1 MKRLEAQLAVQ
12 GKKSGI
18 DEKHFLRIQELQESA
33 IEARGAKETFQK
45 LETEMNEL
53 AQEHESRVIAQKQA
67 EERAGALEVQHDR
80 LERTLAELLQE
91 HQTLTEEKTEAEGDM
106 ERVSS
111 EMRAQLGGL
120 QEDLAARGGAEASLT
135 ARLEEK
141 DAELRAALEEC
152 SRLEA
157 AVKDL
162 SDASDNG
169 ERAVE
174 AMKREME
181 EENELSRSLQAAEHD
196 LKVKTEDLETS
207 RAAAEESAAR
217 ASRMQSALSDLQ
229 DRMGGLEGLIADTGR
244 MVESGLA
251 DLKSELG
258 EMAGQSAQR
267 LDAAERTSGEVE
279 AAAEGLGRSLEG
291 SVARVEGLSSS
302 LVDVQARLESVSR
315 EKEEQEA
322 SHSAMASSQ
331 LRDLEEEREAHAF
344 EVASLT
350 EELQQWQS
358 LLESAQAAGEKLRAK
373 HDALVEAAQ
382 GLERESA
389 DRGESLSSLQAELDT
404 TKSTL
409 SGEIHAVNAAFEE
422 SQALLEQS
430 RRTQEST
437 AEFLTVCLGGC
448 DQVCSLVSAEALKV
462 EDGLPALEEGLSAL
476 VLAVSALKNFSDET
490 AADLESKVRTIDEL
504 NTQFADVNEELAKLH
519 DEMNTLE
526 DLREELARLQDIE
539 ESYNFLVPVREA
551 VSEMSPE
558 DIAVRLGNAEVE
570 LLKANK
576 RMSRLEDENS
586 DLTEQLQRSRRLIDM
601 AAVRKESL
609 EKELELNKRS
619 ANELRVKIEASDLQ
633 NRILKDSLEPATL
646 ATLSLTVDGDVE
658 KELPAVV
665 EVWKGGLRLHEASL
679 PAGSITIAWDTMLG
693 WSADSLSLTLFIS
706 GSAPTDSERRLHMT
720 LDRQSIVQMLNAM
733 QHCVD
738 VAISEGSYV
747 KPFCLRTQF
756 GPAGAEENTPS
767 PGLSLTTPAI
777 DQIRGVKE
785 ELSLIQDILSSN
797 LDQSVFRKELL
808 ESPEKAEG
816 YVQSLED
823 SLAVADAMK
832 EVLKADVVEV
842 RRKTLDTLKRLLA
855 SLVLFLELGSD
866 REDDKSA
873 ALADMGTVIE
883 RHLEQQKASLLPGGG
898 RASEMPPQAVV
909 QLERLWKARLA
920 DLEGSLRKAQAAREA
935 LQVAHDER
943 GAALAELESRLD
955 KHLQDKSDRET
966 RDAGAARL
974 NEAAKLVQGRERPV
988 GAALS
993 ALEAQLEALRQDNTV
1008 LAELLRDSRETFTA
1022 QFQREAGEVDT
1033 LRSRVLAP
1041 LLSGQPAEED
1051 ELNDIVQMLGAAPAL
1066 REVPAEALRDLA
1078 RYARF
1083 HEYAAG
1089 EEVRQ
1094 PGGGSVG
1101 ITLVTEGAL
1110 QETAPAAGAGPHSP
1124 RCLRVFE
1131 AGSQVLPSLSLAD
1144 GAWRTGLRCS
1154 RDASVFWVGAF
1165 ELGIWL
1171 DRHGGL
1177 RATVGPALGDV
1188 PGAEAA
1194 DAAAVATTGRIETPR
1209 GPRALG
1215 ALVLE
1220 LQERLH
1226 ASEREK
1232 ASLRRD
1238 ASELQAEA
1246 RGLQEQVK
1254 VQRGLKSAAQ
1264 QQAHPRN
1271 QSTRLERLEH
1281 AMRAGKAVIQ
1291 ATPAR
1296 APQAERRLT
1305 VAELDLEELLS
1316 LVPPPESPP
1325 ASRGD
1330 SGEVGGGGTGRFP
1343 RVGGR
1348 AASCSITT

>member
-1 MKRLEAQLAVQ
+1 
-12 GKKSGI
+12 
-18 DEKHFLRIQELQESA
+18 
-33 IEARGAKETFQK
+33 
-45 LETEMNEL
+45 
-53 AQEHESRVIAQKQA
+53 
-67 EERAGALEVQHDR
+67 
-80 LERTLAELLQE
+80 
-91 HQTLTEEKTEAEGDM
+91 
-106 ERVSS
+106 
-111 EMRAQLGGL
+111 
-120 QEDLAARGGAEASLT
+120 
-135 ARLEEK
+135 
-141 DAELRAALEEC
+141 
-152 SRLEA
+152 
-157 AVKDL
+157 
-162 SDASDNG
+162 
-169 ERAVE
+169 
-174 AMKREME
+174 
-181 EENELSRSLQAAEHD
+181 
-196 LKVKTEDLETS
+196 
-207 RAAAEESAAR
+207 
-217 ASRMQSALSDLQ
+217 
-229 DRMGGLEGLIADTGR
+229 MGGLEGLIADTGR

-291 SVARVEGLSSS
+291 AVARVEGLSSS

-373 HDALVEAAQ
+373 HNALVEAAQ

-409 SGEIHAVNAAFEE
+409 SGEIHAANAAFEE

-437 AEFLTVCLGGC
+437 AEVLTVCLGGC

-462 EDGLPALEEGLSAL
+462 EDGLPALEEGLSTL

-576 RMSRLEDENS
+576 SMSRLEDENS

-601 AAVRKESL
+601 AAMRKKSL

-756 GPAGAEENTPS
+756 GPAGAEENPPS

-943 GAALAELESRLD
+943 
-955 KHLQDKSDRET
+955 
-966 RDAGAARL
+966 
-974 NEAAKLVQGRERPV
+974 
-988 GAALS
+988 
-993 ALEAQLEALRQDNTV
+993 
-1008 LAELLRDSRETFTA
+1008 
-1022 QFQREAGEVDT
+1022 
-1033 LRSRVLAP
+1033 
-1041 LLSGQPAEED
+1041 
-1051 ELNDIVQMLGAAPAL
+1051 
-1066 REVPAEALRDLA
+1066 
-1078 RYARF
+1078 
-1083 HEYAAG
+1083 
-1089 EEVRQ
+1089 
-1094 PGGGSVG
+1094 
-1101 ITLVTEGAL
+1101 
-1110 QETAPAAGAGPHSP
+1110 
-1124 RCLRVFE
+1124 
-1131 AGSQVLPSLSLAD
+1131 
-1144 GAWRTGLRCS
+1144 
-1154 RDASVFWVGAF
+1154 
-1165 ELGIWL
+1165 
-1171 DRHGGL
+1171 
-1177 RATVGPALGDV
+1177 
-1188 PGAEAA
+1188 
-1194 DAAAVATTGRIETPR
+1194 
-1209 GPRALG
+1209 
-1215 ALVLE
+1215 
-1220 LQERLH
+1220 
-1226 ASEREK
+1226 
-1232 ASLRRD
+1232 
-1238 ASELQAEA
+1238 
-1246 RGLQEQVK
+1246 
-1254 VQRGLKSAAQ
+1254 
-1264 QQAHPRN
+1264 
-1271 QSTRLERLEH
+1271 
-1281 AMRAGKAVIQ
+1281 
-1291 ATPAR
+1291 
-1296 APQAERRLT
+1296 
-1305 VAELDLEELLS
+1305 
-1316 LVPPPESPP
+1316 
-1325 ASRGD
+1325 
-1330 SGEVGGGGTGRFP
+1330 
-1343 RVGGR
+1343 
-1348 AASCSITT
+1348 